1 MRITRRTFVA
11 APAEDVWKLA
21 CDFSLWHPKLAHYT
35 GGPETSAELVVTVVE
50 RDDAAMSLRYTM
62 PEPPFSIVDHTATIT
77 VRDNGHSTSYVTWE
91 ADLDA
96 APEQQDELE
105 DKLGDDVFDVALDQ
119 LATTAQDAQVPTR

>member
-35 GGPETSAELVVTVVE
+35 GGPETSAQLVVTVVE
-50 RDDAAMSLRYTM
+50 RDDAAVSRRYTM
-62 PEPPFSIVDHTATIT
+62 PQPPFNLVDHTATIT

-91 ADLDA
+91 ADVDA

-119 LATTAQDAQVPTR
+119 LATTAQDAQVQPR